1 MRWLKCLNN
10 GLVSLSSYKHLFNMN
25 IAESGAVGDAI
36 TVHDFSEKILEQ
48 TVHFHVIKLNGG
60 FFLWVGSNPVLSN
73 LAVSMESKFDSM
85 PLSTLVLGDPSDTTP
100 NSLAQ
105 RLSKHPFI
113 LSISSLSHGY
123 LLEQE
128 VLLCSKSGHEFL
140 YGGQCVSNLVNKKC
154 YSYLIKLNVR
164 DG

>member
-123 LLEQE
+123 LFSQRARGFYSAPNLATNFCME
-128 VLLCSKSGHEFL
+128 V
-140 YGGQCVSNLVNKKC
+140 
-154 YSYLIKLNVR
+154 NVCR
-164 DG
+164 IWSTKNVIAI

>member
-1 MRWLKCLNN
+1 
-10 GLVSLSSYKHLFNMN
+10 MN

-113 LSISSLSHGY
+113 LILSYLSHGY
-123 LLEQE
+123 LLARGFT
-128 VLLCSKSGHEFL
+128 LLQIWTRIFVWRSMCVEF
-140 YGGQCVSNLVNKKC
+140 GQQKML
-154 YSYLIKLNVR
+154 
-164 DG
+164 

>member
-1 MRWLKCLNN
+1 MRWLICLNN
-10 GLVSLSSYKHLFNMN
+10 GLVSLYFSSYKHLFNMN

-105 RLSKHPFI
+105 RLTKRTKKQVYVSYCLPMTD
-113 LSISSLSHGY
+113 
-123 LLEQE
+123 
-128 VLLCSKSGHEFL
+128 
-140 YGGQCVSNLVNKKC
+140 SNLSLLVENRIKKEMEVHPD
-154 YSYLIKLNVR
+154 KF
-164 DG
+164 